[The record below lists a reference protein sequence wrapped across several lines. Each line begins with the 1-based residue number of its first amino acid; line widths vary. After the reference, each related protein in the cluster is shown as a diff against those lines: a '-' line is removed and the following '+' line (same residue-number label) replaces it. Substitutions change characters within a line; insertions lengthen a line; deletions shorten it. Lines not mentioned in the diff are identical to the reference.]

1 MQVTASGST
10 WLDLLG
16 PLVLKGLQVLQGLQG
31 TCRSMI
37 WLHEL
42 WLTSKVWPMT
52 FTELHLNYTRCPHMR
67 INSFSNSGENNFASF
82 THSGTGRGYDGT
94 PGPPGPPGSPGF
106 PGSPGSISVND
117 IINLLQR
124 KFHLRMFGITHTYT
138 LTYNFCLII
147 CVMSVSFE
155 VCCLDSSIA
164 FETICQSVWMICV
177 QERMW
182 GDMFLVLPV
191 HQDLLELQTMA
202 ATESTPRRW
211 QIVSSA
217 SWMVSLIERQVNY

>member
-31 TCRSMI
+31 TCRLMI

-124 KFHLRMFGITHTYT
+124 KFLLRMFGITHTYT

-155 VCCLDSSIA
+155 VCCLDSSIWDYLPKCMNDLCPG
-164 FETICQSVWMICV
+164 EDVRRYVSGPPGPPGPPGDTDHGSYRINT
-177 QERMW
+177 QEVANR
-182 GDMFLVLPV
+182 VL
-191 HQDLLELQTMA
+191 
-202 ATESTPRRW
+202 
-211 QIVSSA
+211 
-217 SWMVSLIERQVNY
+217 SLMNGKSYRKTG